1 MDGRRGHKL
10 TTGALAGILLA
21 FVQAGPVA
29 AADCQLSAPASV
41 EIGADLSI
49 QGSGFPAS
57 SAVDITLS
65 IEGGGSDELVAQTN
79 ADGQFSI
86 TLTPEVADRGL
97 TTVVATAGSGCRAE
111 VVIGVGVPAPTTEPG
126 ESTGGAAGE
135 SDSPPRT
142 DGLVGSTQPTGS
154 MPLALWFLAGALIGL
169 GLGSRY
175 ASRPSRVR

>member
-1 MDGRRGHKL
+1 ML
-10 TTGALAGILLA
+10 SALALASTLLA
-21 FVQAGPVA
+21 VVQVGPVA
-29 AADCQLSAPASV
+29 AAECQLSAPTSV
-41 EIGADLSI
+41 EIGADLNI

-57 SAVDITLS
+57 SAVDVTLA
-65 IEGGGSDELVAQTN
+65 IEGGASDDLVAQTN
-79 ADGQFSI
+79 ASGQFTI
-86 TLTPEVADRGL
+86 TLTPEAADRGL

-135 SDSPPRT
+135 GDSPPRT
-142 DGLVGSTQPTGS
+142 DGVGATQPTGS